1 MSDKAEDAKAKLLQ
15 KIERAELSPEVSISL
30 ALLWPNQDPEPQA
43 YSLPC
48 YISLLIKHVARG
60 VQMKAAVARA
70 LRAADQLLSETKRAS
85 WNVRKSL
92 EEESLRQLEILRERK
107 ARSDS
112 QRSVSELSEEE
123 QEERKVSYFRAWN
136 VEYSAGC
143 QWKGP
148 FCDSIFGS
156 HEKHITSHAHT

>member
-1 MSDKAEDAKAKLLQ
+1 
-15 KIERAELSPEVSISL
+15 
-30 ALLWPNQDPEPQA
+30 
-43 YSLPC
+43 
-48 YISLLIKHVARG
+48 
-60 VQMKAAVARA
+60 MKAAVARA

-123 QEERKVSYFRAWN
+123 QEERKVSYFRA
-136 VEYSAGC
+136 
-143 QWKGP
+143 
-148 FCDSIFGS
+148 
-156 HEKHITSHAHT
+156 